1 MSRTVLTLRTFL
13 RAALLMLLPAF
24 VFAGCDVHEFP
35 SEEPEKVEFKYV
47 LHLRFDKD
55 VPIFKEVYYENG
67 ALSSN
72 ASRTGARAP
81 EYDIRY
87 IINLYPAV
95 RSGEY
100 SRSAEHSFVR
110 TLPLSHG
117 LDADF
122 ELPVPPGDYRIY
134 VWTDYVGH
142 GEPVD
147 LFYNTSDF
155 SEIEIADR
163 SHYVG
168 DDDFRDAF
176 RGSLDAKVDY
186 GPDYFVASRD
196 REVLVEGTVRMERP
210 LAKYR
215 FISTDLAEFIKQQVD
230 SRRSATGSSL
240 APGAEDASRALDLS
254 DYSVK
259 VIYSQYL
266 PCSFNMFTDRP
277 ADSWTG
283 VSYSSSLIQISDDEA
298 EVCFDYVFINGG
310 ESTVSVALEIYYS
323 DGELVASTAP
333 FNVPLKRSKLTEV
346 RGTFLTTNSGGA
358 LGIDPGFQGE
368 FNVFI
373 H

>member
-1 MSRTVLTLRTFL
+1 MTSSRAILRLVRTIM
-13 RAALLMLLPAF
+13 ALFLPALVF
-24 VFAGCDVHEFP
+24 VACDVHEFP
-35 SEEPEKVEFKYV
+35 VDEPEKVDCKYL
-47 LHLRFDKD
+47 LHLRFDTD
-55 VPIFKEVYYENG
+55 LPIFKEVFYENG
-67 ALSSN
+67 SLSE
-72 ASRTGARAP
+72 ARSRSGRSP

-95 RSGEY
+95 RTGEY

-110 TLPLSHG
+110 TVPRAHG

-134 VWTDYVGH
+134 VWADYVGH
-142 GEPVD
+142 DEAVD
-147 LFYNTSDF
+147 LFYDTSDF
-155 SEIEIADR
+155 SEIIIANRND
-163 SHYVG
+163 YVG

-176 RGSLDAKVDY
+176 CGSLDAKVDY
-186 GPDYFVASRD
+186 GPEYSLSRN
-196 REVLVEGTVRMERP
+196 REIIVEGTVRMERP

-215 FISTDLAEFIKQQVD
+215 FISTDLAEFIKQQFD
-230 SRRSATGSSL
+230 SRRSAFSAAQ

-254 DYSVK
+254 EYSVR

-266 PCSFNMFTDRP
+266 PCSFNMFTNRP

-283 VSYSSSLIQISDDEA
+283 VSYKSALLQISDDEA

-358 LGIDPGFQGE
+358 LGINPEFEGE
-368 FNVFI
+368 YNIFVY
-373 H
+373 